1 MASRSPES
9 SQRQALAGFNR
20 DFVTLLCSVPPGQ
33 AAFGLDATLLG
44 RLRGLPGPAREALA
58 AAPVLLAGCRGLPP
72 PGPGVAEARP
82 AGLRPGPAPEC
93 QIFATALLTWLW
105 QVARADGLTVALHT
119 GPGTD
124 LPDWLR
130 AVAVGDLQAAA
141 AGAPRWLE
149 ARFAGNPRLWPDLVR
164 AAASGDPELL
174 TITRLSVVQLT
185 LVAPRA
191 GPKPAAPRPC
201 GGAASP

>member
-1 MASRSPES
+1 MASKSAES

-33 AAFGLDATLLG
+33 SAFGLDATLLA

-58 AAPVLLAGCRGLPP
+58 GAPVLLAGCRGLPP
-72 PGPGVAEARP
+72 PGPGVAEDRP
-82 AGLRPGPAPEC
+82 AGLRHAPASEC
-93 QIFATALLTWLW
+93 QSFATSLLTWLW

-130 AVAVGDLQAAA
+130 AVAVSDVRSVA

-174 TITRLSVVQLT
+174 TITRLSVVQLA

-191 GPKPAAPRPC
+191 NSKPPPPRAC
-201 GGAASP
+201 GGPASP